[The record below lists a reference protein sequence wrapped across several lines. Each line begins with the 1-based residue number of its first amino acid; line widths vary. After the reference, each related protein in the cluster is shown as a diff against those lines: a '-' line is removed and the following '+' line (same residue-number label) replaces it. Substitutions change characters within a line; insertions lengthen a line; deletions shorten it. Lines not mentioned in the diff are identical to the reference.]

1 MVNDDERDSTI
12 FLRLFKASR
21 GRWKPGKVGKLEN
34 HPRVPQSNL
43 FLQG

>member
-1 MVNDDERDSTI
+1 MTMKGTVQFSKA
-12 FLRLFKASR
+12 FKASR

-43 FLQG
+43 LFKG